1 MCLVSLLLIMISFII
16 SFQQSNDLA
25 FSFFYQHFNS
35 SAEQQVSIKIYF
47 LWKHFLFLINL
58 EYFSLSI
65 FGDYW
70 VGLYY
75 SLNNSKMVNFIFLI
89 LILFIKT
96 FILMDANY
104 FSLFEV
110 FLIQIFWGVYHQ
122 ILLLIVYTLSTS
134 DRVFFN
140 FDPNLILYFNFQFK
154 LTFVLQL
161 FYHIS
166 ILTLY
171 SSVL

>member
-1 MCLVSLLLIMISFII
+1 M
-16 SFQQSNDLA
+16 A
-25 FSFFYQHFNS
+25 FSFFYQHFDS
-35 SAEQQVSIKIYF
+35 SAEQQVLIKIYF

-89 LILFIKT
+89 LIWFIET

-110 FLIQIFWGVYHQ
+110 FLIRIFWGVYHQ
-122 ILLLIVYTLSTS
+122 ILMLIVYTSSTS
-134 DRVFFN
+134 DQVFFN
-140 FDPNLILYFNFQFK
+140 FDPNLILYFYFQFK
-154 LTFVLQL
+154 IIFVLQL

-171 SSVL
+171 SSIL